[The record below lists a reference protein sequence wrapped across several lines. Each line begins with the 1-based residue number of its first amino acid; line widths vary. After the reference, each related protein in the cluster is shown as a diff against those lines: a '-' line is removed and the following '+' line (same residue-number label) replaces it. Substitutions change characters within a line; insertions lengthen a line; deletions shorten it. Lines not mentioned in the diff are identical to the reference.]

1 MRTEN
6 AAAVSDSCSIAS
18 VSASVT
24 SPPLPSRT
32 DSAVAKSPAWL
43 MNFSVPDT
51 VSWPRGSSARLDSAP
66 WVCSAISFSSAC
78 SWPVSPA
85 TSSLR
90 KFTDMPS
97 VSSQVS

>member
-6 AAAVSDSCSIAS
+6 AAAVSDSCSIAR

-24 SPPLPSRT
+24 SPPLPRRA
-32 DSAVAKSPAWL
+32 DSAVEKSPAWL

-66 WVCSAISFSSAC
+66 WVCRAISPSSDC
-78 SWPVSPA
+78 SCPRSPA
-85 TSSLR
+85 TSAFR
-90 KFTDMPS
+90 KFTDTPS